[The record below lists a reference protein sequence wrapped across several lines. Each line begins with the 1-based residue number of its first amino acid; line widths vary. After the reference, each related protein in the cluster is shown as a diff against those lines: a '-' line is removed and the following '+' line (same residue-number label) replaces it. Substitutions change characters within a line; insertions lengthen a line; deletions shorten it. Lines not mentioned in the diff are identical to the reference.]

1 MARTEKIV
9 LCKMFTGNYWE
20 DENNLGY
27 ETINMFIPD
36 DQALAIEP
44 ISYMYLPANGDY
56 KLEDHKITHVLLVRS
71 VPDTDGKVV
80 QIIGKAEVAEE
91 GELLWDKEKNKSMI
105 SKCIGGKE
113 FVGLHNLVKIFKH
126 DIEKDEEDTINDI
139 DIIEVENNIAEIA
152 ACYGKETPKNNE
164 DYFNLAVDLGFRN
177 DINRKLPDND
187 LHKLMDGSDNEQ
199 EKDNAK
205 NWFDQ
210 KENSKYELNPNG
222 RGKVEGYVKTQ
233 DIKVANPNAPTEYN
247 YWYAKKKDLQKK
259 NLSQDIL
266 MSIVKEYQELE
277 ELKKLCTEDGENYKL
292 NSTAKKHIKNKVT
305 EKNLK
310 DPEYNYKY
318 AEKCLGENVLESLL
332 DGAMSKESFCKLVK
346 AQYNLH
352 ANALRGIFT
361 SLEQNKV
368 RDAVYGGLTYDQI
381 FKRNKHYG
389 LLNICASLQ
398 VKNLYLVDENSKL
411 YLKRD
416 VNGQLYLSQNKD
428 KKIDSDNDIDL
439 EKKIDQKKLS
449 ATSQTVFI
457 PSDKNMWEKICEQ
470 NVWVRS
476 QPLRIENTPYLEDSY
491 LTVAKHEY
499 DELTY
504 SNLFAYFFKKSPEFA
519 QYFFAHVKLRVNE
532 NNEYKSLIEGIS
544 TTKGVSAETVEIS
557 DEDWKKLKAENEK
570 ATVKREEKNIDIVL
584 RTEDKVIVIENKI
597 KSALNGKEITG
608 EAVNSQ
614 SQEDSSSNGKNTN
627 NKLTFKDQ
635 LMRYYQY
642 IERKYPTGNDGSN
655 KHYFIFAPDYNPI
668 ENEHFGEV
676 NGKKM
681 EEVWKVVPYS
691 AIFEGI
697 KDYHI
702 DEDDNLKNDFDK
714 NLFKEFL
721 KALYVHTDSS
731 ANNYYRQMQK
741 RLMRIKAENDKK
753 NKQL

>member
-1 MARTEKIV
+1 MARTKKIV
-9 LCKMFTGNYWE
+9 LCKMFTGDYWE

-36 DQALAIEP
+36 DQALAIDP

-71 VPDTDGKVV
+71 VPDTDGTVV
-80 QIIGKAEVAEE
+80 QIIGKAEVVD
-91 GELLWDKEKNKSMI
+91 ELLWDEKEKEPKN
-105 SKCIGGKE
+105 SKCVGGKE
-113 FVGLHNLVKIFKH
+113 FVGLYTLFKIFNPK
-126 DIEKDEEDTINDI
+126 DKDKEEAEEVKEKIEISEDEVKEN
-139 DIIEVENNIAEIA
+139 IENIAEQ
-152 ACYGKETPKNNE
+152 YGMKAIEIQSSNYFFLAVALGLIDDISKKIPEEDFIKLYKEKNNGE
-164 DYFNLAVDLGFRN
+164 IPN
-177 DINRKLPDND
+177 D
-187 LHKLMDGSDNEQ
+187 
-199 EKDNAK
+199 
-205 NWFDQ
+205 W
-210 KENSKYELNPNG
+210 
-222 RGKVEGYVKTQ
+222 KTQ
-233 DIKVANPNAPTEYN
+233 IKEEVNDSEYKQKIQSERAPTEYN
-247 YWYAKKKDLQKK
+247 YWYAHKQGWLEDKKDDTMSWDDFCEVV
-259 NLSQDIL
+259 LSR
-266 MSIVKEYQELE
+266 
-277 ELKKLCTEDGENYKL
+277 
-292 NSTAKKHIKNKVT
+292 
-305 EKNLK
+305 
-310 DPEYNYKY
+310 YNDNIRKMR
-318 AEKCLGENVLESLL
+318 E
-332 DGAMSKESFCKLVK
+332 
-346 AQYNLH
+346 
-352 ANALRGIFT
+352 IFT
-361 SLEQNKV
+361 SPEQKEV
-368 RDAVYGGLTYDQI
+368 RNTVYGGLTYDQI

-389 LLNICASLQ
+389 SLNICASLQ
-398 VKNLYLVDENSKL
+398 VKNLHLVDENSKL

-416 VNGQLYLSQNKD
+416 ENGQLYLSQNKD

-439 EKKIDQKKLS
+439 EQKIDQKKLS

-457 PSDKNMWEKICEQ
+457 PFVGRIWDKICKRKE
-470 NVWVRS
+470 WVRS
-476 QPLRIENTPYLEDSY
+476 QPLTIENTPYLEDSY

-504 SNLFAYFFKKSPEFA
+504 SNLFAYFFKKSPKFVE
-519 QYFFAHVKLRVNE
+519 YFFKNVQFKTNE

-557 DEDWKKLKAENEK
+557 DEDWKKLKPENEK

-597 KSALNGKEITG
+597 KSALNGKEITK

-642 IERKYPTGNDGSN
+642 IEEKYPTGNDGSN

-668 ENEHFGEV
+668 ENEHFGKVGEK
-676 NGKKM
+676 NM

-741 RLMRIKAENDKK
+741 RLMRIKAQIEAEKK
-753 NKQL
+753 KQ